1 MRVHHQPPDPATE
14 PMVTAPLLFEKP
26 CGTQVTIQNW
36 SLAALIWPEDAG
48 DAPKTGTLNVPF
60 QGVDVR
66 FPVRLK
72 PAPDRPG
79 ELCLSGLSGRQRE
92 TLALF
97 YRSLLSGKMA
107 TSGEVITS
115 LDTPLDLVPM
125 EETESEK
132 AVTEKTGAVRTLRA
146 ALNVVV
152 YVALAFAIVGVVG
165 QNILTNLNRID
176 IQHGRVADMREDVL
190 SLADGEVKYI
200 KVVAGQSVTKGDV
213 LVTLRNRKG
222 EAELIKAKNLLGPAK
237 EAYQAVADDLA
248 RLDGMTQELDPAL
261 RDAGLA
267 LLFESY
273 LPKRRFEDV
282 NIRFQ
287 RIAASSPTAAAPYD
301 PAQILRS
308 AILRERDIRAIDVKK
323 RRADVLGRRDF
334 VQSTQIVAP
343 ANGIVREML
352 VSKGQFL
359 PRRTPVLTF
368 ESDEMRRTVGWV
380 SEKFAE
386 TLYIGMPATIGFNTE
401 GTRQRLGGTIVD
413 LQADDNPQRPGEYG
427 ILVFVEP
434 DGLSIEQARDQLRVG
449 APVNLEAA
457 RQSFPHLKRWI
468 ASWTAADV

>member
-1 MRVHHQPPDPATE
+1 
-14 PMVTAPLLFEKP
+14 MVTAPLLFEKP

-36 SLAALIWPEDAG
+36 SLAALAWPEDAG
-48 DAPKTGTLNVPF
+48 EAPKTGTLNVPF

-107 TSGEVITS
+107 SSAEVITS

-132 AVTEKTGAVRTLRA
+132 AATEKPSAVRTLRA
-146 ALNVVV
+146 VLNVVV
-152 YVALAFAIVGVVG
+152 YMALALAIVGVVG

-176 IQHGRVADMREDVL
+176 IQHGRVANVTTEVQA
-190 SLADGEVKYI
+190 LADGEVKY
-200 KVVAGQSVTKGDV
+200 VNVTAGQAVEKGDV

-222 EAELIKAKNLLGPAK
+222 EAELNKAKNLLGPAK
-237 EAYQAVADDLA
+237 DAHQAVKDDLT
-248 RLDGMTQELDPAL
+248 RLDALTQELDPAL

-282 NIRFQ
+282 NTRFQ
-287 RIAASSPTAAAPYD
+287 RIASNTPAAAAPYD
-301 PAQILRS
+301 PAVILRS
-308 AILRERDIRAIDVKK
+308 AILKERDIRAVDVKK

-343 ANGIVREML
+343 ANGIVREVL
-352 VSKGQFL
+352 ISKGQFL

-368 ESDEMRRTVGWV
+368 ETDEMRQTVGWV

-386 TLYIGMPATIGFNTE
+386 TLYIGMPATIGFNTD
-401 GTRQRLGGTIVD
+401 GTRQRLTGTIVD
-413 LQADDNPQRPGEYG
+413 LQADNNPQRPGEYG

-434 DGLSIEQARDQLRVG
+434 NDLSVTDARAQLRVG
-449 APVNLEAA
+449 APVNLEAS
-457 RQSFPHLKRWI
+457 RQTFPRLKRWI
-468 ASWTAADV
+468 SSRTAPDA